1 MVQRKQ
7 FGKMNRKQALEN
19 SGSLSFFEEIL
30 RLHSHLD
37 EAFHQQFNRSLPFAD
52 EVLDRWERAKKLK
65 FGEGSSIYD
74 SSYVFGEVV
83 VGKNTW
89 IGPFTVID
97 GSGGLEIG
105 DNCTISSGVH
115 IYTHDNVAQTLSGGK
130 ASIEREKVVIGNC
143 TYIGPFS
150 SKDILGTLSS
160 YMHRLHIFNPF
171 CTVSILINLSCGN
184 IL

>member
-1 MVQRKQ
+1 
-7 FGKMNRKQALEN
+7 MNRKQALEN

-65 FGEGSSIYD
+65 FGEGTSIYD

-97 GSGGLEIG
+97 GSGVGSFVNDHLPSHSVAVGSPARIIG
-105 DNCTISSGVH
+105 KTI
-115 IYTHDNVAQTLSGGK
+115 IKEDKLT
-130 ASIEREKVVIGNC
+130 IEYFHK
-143 TYIGPFS
+143 
-150 SKDILGTLSS
+150 KD
-160 YMHRLHIFNPF
+160 
-171 CTVSILINLSCGN
+171 
-184 IL
+184 